1 MSERIT
7 TQPVAGKDVI
17 WNLVSETD
25 PNHTKEVNQRGGFTA
40 ICGYYQISRATALW
54 GPIGYKW
61 GYSYTKQIVQ
71 GVVIID
77 LVLYYPAGTNGEG
90 RGEIPTTASNQMFTI
105 DKNGVQRIDEDAPKK
120 AITDAIT
127 KALSLLGF
135 SADVFTG
142 MYDDNKYISD
152 LNEKYGV
159 ASKSKGSRARQASTD
174 DFI

>member
-1 MSERIT
+1 MELKT
-7 TQPVAGKDVI
+7 TTPIDGKDVI

-25 PNHTKEVNQRGGFTA
+25 PNHTKVVDQRGGFTA

-54 GPIGYKW
+54 GPMGHKW
-61 GYSYTKQIVQ
+61 GYHYTREIFQ

-77 LVLYYPAGTNGEG
+77 LVLYYPMDPNGEDL
-90 RGEIPTTASNQMFTI
+90 GEIPTTASNQMFTI
-105 DKNGVQRIDEDAPKK
+105 DKNGNQRVDEDAPKK

-127 KALSLLGF
+127 KALSMLGF

-142 MYDDNKYISD
+142 MYDDNKYIAD

-159 ASKSKGSRARQASTD
+159 ATKSKGSRSRQASND

>member
-1 MSERIT
+1 MEPIT
-7 TQPVAGKDVI
+7 TQPADGKDVI

-54 GPIGYKW
+54 GPIGGKW
-61 GYSYTKQIVQ
+61 GYHYTKQIVQ

-77 LVLYYPAGTNGEG
+77 LVLYYPTGTSKEDI
-90 RGEIPTTASNQMFTI
+90 GEIPTTAANQMFVI
-105 DKNGVQRIDEDAPKK
+105 DRNGVPKVDEDAPKK

-142 MYDDNKYISD
+142 MYDDNKYISG

-159 ASKSKGSRARQASTD
+159 ASKSKGSRAKQACTD